1 LNNKGSLFKNNE
13 WLLKTLISPFNP
25 HEAPIYGHLGKSITP
40 FISPF
45 ISPIRLPS
53 LIESMKKFMGE
64 KGGD

>member
-1 LNNKGSLFKNNE
+1 MVAKNPSSL
-13 WLLKTLISPFNP
+13 PANP